1 MNRKL
6 ANITEYIL
14 VGVNNLILLEYFCFE
29 SENLILI
36 VCIFVKTKRYYNHRT
51 LIYIELTL
59 MSRFNFDLNTEIP
72 DPQNRGK
79 IQIYFEFEKIRKDN
93 IF

>member
-36 VCIFVKTKRYYNHRT
+36 VCKYFCQNKALLLSTAHVSYSETDLTKEESHFSKC
-51 LIYIELTL
+51 L
-59 MSRFNFDLNTEIP
+59 
-72 DPQNRGK
+72 
-79 IQIYFEFEKIRKDN
+79 
-93 IF
+93 